1 MTIILRLSLTSI
13 QKMKKRAFCSACV
26 TIAEKGLF
34 SRKLTR
40 RVCLI
45 QHEGERSLARGSV
58 CKLFIF
64 LIFALYISYPMD
76 ISAFRRMPCRVCVV
90 SNRFL
95 LVPLSQWCRLAVR
108 KYIHIIF
115 FLWYLIYLK
124 ANIYIIAIFLCDI
137 QFVDKKL
144 IYFGIFFCNILQFF
158 PSYYTGNPHFF
169 CKLHMEIKCDL
180 KFYRFCS
187 WICC

>member
-1 MTIILRLSLTSI
+1 MTISLRLSLTSI
-13 QKMKKRAFCSACV
+13 RKVTKRAFCSACV

-45 QHEGERSLARGSV
+45 QHERERSLARGSV

-64 LIFALYISYPMD
+64 FNFCSIHKLSYGHFCFSPYAVNAIFNFS
-76 ISAFRRMPCRVCVV
+76 CVCVV

-137 QFVDKKL
+137 QFVDKK
-144 IYFGIFFCNILQFF
+144 IDIFWYIFFVIYCSFSPLITQGTHTFF
-158 PSYYTGNPHFF
+158 
-169 CKLHMEIKCDL
+169 L
-180 KFYRFCS
+180 
-187 WICC
+187 

>member
-1 MTIILRLSLTSI
+1 MTISLRLSLTSI
-13 QKMKKRAFCSACV
+13 RKVTKRAFCSACI

-45 QHEGERSLARGSV
+45 QHEGSVYSLVAMYASSV
-58 CKLFIF
+58 VYFFNCCSIHKLYYGHFCFSPYAVNAIF
-64 LIFALYISYPMD
+64 NFS
-76 ISAFRRMPCRVCVV
+76 CVCVV

-115 FLWYLIYLK
+115 FHWYLIYMK
-124 ANIYIIAIFLCDI
+124 VNIYIIAIFLCDI
-137 QFVDKKL
+137 QFVDKK
-144 IYFGIFFCNILQFF
+144 IDIFWYIFL
-158 PSYYTGNPHFF
+158 
-169 CKLHMEIKCDL
+169 
-180 KFYRFCS
+180 
-187 WICC
+187 